1 MELLVAPQNS
11 ITSQLL
17 LLVSFSPPRSESAS
31 QAMAWH
37 GPSRIASLLPSEQ
50 ALRQVKSRQV
60 SELSSSQALKRCR
73 PLSYASY
80 YFQLPAP
87 WPLAHS
93 FTLLSPL
100 TKAPRMKTSE
110 RQRVIVAGMHFVSG
124 FPYARSISIVALIS
138 SGQTIACAPYLRSA
152 AWVAVAE
159 RLKETQDI
167 TLSKAWGEGWI
178 NCCAALHRISSTLQL
193 HCNSGR

>member
-1 MELLVAPQNS
+1 MHWIGLNWIGTASHFAAGSCDSFQIQGPRIRYNFCSPMELLAAPQNS
-11 ITSQLL
+11 NTPQLL
-17 LLVSFSPPRSESAS
+17 LLVSYSPPRSESAS

-60 SELSSSQALKRCR
+60 SKLSSSRALKRCR
-73 PLSYASY
+73 PLSCASY

-124 FPYARSISIVALIS
+124 FHMHDQSTSWLLSPVVRQL
-138 SGQTIACAPYLRSA
+138 GACPVSA
-152 AWVAVAE
+152 K
-159 RLKETQDI
+159 RCL
-167 TLSKAWGEGWI
+167 GG
-178 NCCAALHRISSTLQL
+178 C
-193 HCNSGR
+193 G